1 MTLDRVKFQD
11 VVADQLPAFIKE
23 DFPLLVDFLEQYYV
37 SVETQ
42 GAPFDLLNNIDK
54 YVNVEQLT
62 GLTANAVL
70 SEDIDTITDTISV
83 GVACVAARGKMPI
96 FSLWTSLQQQTTS

>member
-83 GVACVAARGKMPI
+83 GVGK
-96 FSLWTSLQQQTTS
+96 LY

>member
-1 MTLDRVKFQD
+1 MLINLLSLYD
-11 VVADQLPAFIKE
+11 KE

-42 GAPFDLLNNIDK
+42 ETQSPFDLLNNIDK

-62 GLTANAVL
+62 GLKSSTVL
-70 SEDIDTITDTISV
+70 SEDIDTVTDTISV
-83 GVACVAARGKMPI
+83 DGNFTEGFPRIMV
-96 FSLWTSLQQQTTS
+96 